1 MTPKKEITEADLLKM
16 KLEINDE
23 QQKARHQQ
31 NNMIQNALNLADEV
45 KTDTNLLTQSFNIMK
60 DDVKEIKQMLKDW
73 FKEIRETFVTKDE
86 HLAKINELKEEN
98 KLTKENIWLVYK
110 AFYWFIWLVFSAL
123 IWVLLY
129 KIWIWIK

>member
-1 MTPKKEITEADLLKM
+1 MTAKKEITEADLLKM

-31 NNMIQNALNLADEV
+31 NNIIQNALNLADEV

-73 FKEIRETFVTKDE
+73 FKEIRETFVTKEE
-86 HLAKINELKEEN
+86 HKTVKE
-98 KLTKENIWLVYK
+98 KLDLVYK

-123 IWVLLY
+123 LWVLLY
-129 KIWIWIK
+129 KMWIWIK